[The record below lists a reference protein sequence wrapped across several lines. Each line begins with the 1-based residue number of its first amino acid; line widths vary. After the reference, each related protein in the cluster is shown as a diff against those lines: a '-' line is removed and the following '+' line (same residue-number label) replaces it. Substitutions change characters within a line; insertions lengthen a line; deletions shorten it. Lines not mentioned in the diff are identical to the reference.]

1 MSPFSSILTHD
12 SALSGVVAVGAGVGT
27 GVGAGAGVG
36 FGVCAGAASTRG
48 ISISGSSIPP
58 SGRIVSAG
66 RWDGVGAGVALTTDA
81 VPGLGVAVTRG
92 VVTGAAGWGM

>member
-27 GVGAGAGVG
+27 GVGAGVG
-36 FGVCAGAASTRG
+36 FGVCAGTASTRG
-48 ISISGSSIPP
+48 ISISGSSIPL

-66 RWDGVGAGVALTTDA
+66 RWDGVGAGVALTADA
-81 VPGLGVAVTRG
+81 VPGPGAAVTRG
-92 VVTGAAGWGM
+92 VVTGAAGWGT

>member
-27 GVGAGAGVG
+27 GVGVG

-81 VPGLGVAVTRG
+81 VPGLGAAVTRG
-92 VVTGAAGWGM
+92 VVTGAAGWGT

>member
-27 GVGAGAGVG
+27 GVGAGVG

-66 RWDGVGAGVALTTDA
+66 RWDGVGAGVAL
-81 VPGLGVAVTRG
+81 GLGAAVTRG
-92 VVTGAAGWGM
+92 VVTGAAGWGT